1 MRGTSRM
8 SEKEKTFRSSFPV
21 NPAGETLQQ
30 NFSTIK
36 QGPGTN
42 KLVWAKPTR
51 KNTTID
57 SITGAATATKGDA
70 VLRISNYTHL
80 AGFTTS
86 TYQLL
91 MVLNAKLTAE
101 GMKGPRVDMSLSDY
115 MGARGL
121 KNRQKTKAQV
131 QKDLEVLMNTT
142 FSWEEIRRGK
152 TESFRAVNL
161 ADSAQ
166 ISRNGDISFTFG
178 STFFDIL
185 RGYPIARISPQLPR
199 INDHKNPNS
208 FAFLY
213 KISLH
218 KNMNFDKAN
227 ADTIKVSTLLEAAPA
242 IPTYEEVMEGN
253 RNLTDRIIEPF
264 ERDLNALADS
274 FTWEYCH
281 RNNEPLTEAE
291 LQAFDFSIFKEL
303 LIRVHWNNFPDQSRR
318 LQRNL
323 FCKIYK
329 TFYNIRVC

>member
-1 MRGTSRM
+1 MHENEKAFRG
-8 SEKEKTFRSSFPV
+8 SFPTH
-21 NPAGETLQQ
+21 PAEGTLPQS
-30 NFSTIK
+30 FSTIK

-42 KLVWAKPTR
+42 KLVWAKPT
-51 KNTTID
+51 KNNTSID
-57 SITGAATATKGDA
+57 TITGAATATRGDA
-70 VLRISNYTHL
+70 VLRISNYTQL
-80 AGFTTS
+80 SGLTTS

-101 GMKGPRVDMSLSDY
+101 GMKKPRVDMSLSDY
-115 MGARGL
+115 MSARGL

-142 FSWEEIRRGK
+142 FSWEERRRGK

-166 ISRNGDISFTFG
+166 ISRNGNISFTFG
-178 STFFDIL
+178 ATFFDML
-185 RGYPIARISPQLPR
+185 KSYPIAKIPPQLPR
-199 INDHKNPNS
+199 VNDHKNPNS

-227 ADTIKVSTLLEAAPA
+227 ADTIAVATLLEAAPA
-242 IPTYEEVMEGN
+242 IPTYNEVMEGN

-274 FTWEYCH
+274 FSWEYCH

-291 LQAFDFSIFKEL
+291 LQSFDFSIFKEL
-303 LIRVHWNNFPDQSRR
+303 MVHVNWHNFPDQSRR
-318 LQRNL
+318 LQQKAERQE
-323 FCKIYK
+323 KK
-329 TFYNIRVC
+329 EKGKRPSKKGAAK